1 MIWSLLPSLICAL
14 FNFRKCHLGILYID
28 ALWKYNLLIKN
39 ERTINISTMT
49 DKYLLFLIMFE
60 KCSSDALQTFTIWA
74 WMVILGSQTTQNSCL
89 TSLTL
94 STLSQIQY
102 VKVNVAQLL
111 SQYESNYFCF
121 LVKFKKNV
129 KSILPLSDLDREIFS
144 PNVHSIVQLT
154 QVCVYSDATFRVISI
169 ILARWRSYDP
179 KTNL

>member
-1 MIWSLLPSLICAL
+1 
-14 FNFRKCHLGILYID
+14 
-28 ALWKYNLLIKN
+28 
-39 ERTINISTMT
+39 
-49 DKYLLFLIMFE
+49 
-60 KCSSDALQTFTIWA
+60 
-74 WMVILGSQTTQNSCL
+74 MVILGSQTTQNSCL